1 MTNSGYILAIDQGTT
16 GTTALLVDSDGQVT
30 GRSYAEVTQIYPQ
43 PGWVEHSPAE
53 LYGSCVNAIDDV
65 LASTGTQP
73 GDLAAI
79 GIANQQETTVVWDR
93 RTSEPA
99 ANAVVWQCRR
109 TAEMCDELK
118 ARGLEPEV
126 RRRTGLPMDA
136 YFSATKLRWLLDR
149 IPDGQERAENG
160 ELLFGTV
167 DSWLI
172 WNLTGGKAHVT
183 DATNASRT
191 MLLNL
196 DELAWDRAMLGELDI
211 PEAML
216 PRIVNTSGAAAEAM
230 EGPFRGLGTP
240 IAGIAGDQKTALFGQ
255 ACFEP
260 GSVKNTYGTG
270 SFVLMNTGAGRRD
283 STHGL
288 VTTLAWSLPK
298 ERNYALEGSVF
309 SAGSTVQW
317 LRDGLGIIERASDM
331 DRLAAEAPDN
341 GGVYF
346 VPAFSGLGAPH
357 WDMYARGTLIG
368 LTGGTN
374 RAHIARAALEAT
386 AYQCREVLD
395 AMALDAESAPTEL
408 RVDGGGTANE
418 LLMQFQA
425 DMLGIPLHRS
435 AEKETT
441 GLGAAYLAGLGVGTW
456 RGKGEIASMWRSDRT
471 FEPTMLEGQRD
482 ALYDGWREAVRRS
495 LGWAERTRR
504 A

>member
-1 MTNSGYILAIDQGTT
+1 MTDTGLILAIDQGTT
-16 GTTALLVDSDGQVT
+16 GTTALLVRPDGRVA
-30 GRSYAEVTQIYPQ
+30 GRSYAEVTQIYPK
-43 PGWVEHSPAE
+43 PGWVDHSPTE
-53 LYGSCVNAIDDV
+53 LFDSCVKAIDDV
-65 LASTGTQP
+65 LASTRTDPNQI
-73 GDLAAI
+73 AAI

-93 RTSEPA
+93 HTSEPA

-109 TAEMCDELK
+109 TAGMCDEMK
-118 ARGLEPEV
+118 ARGLEPDV
-126 RRRTGLPMDA
+126 RRRTGLPVDA
-136 YFSATKLRWLLDR
+136 YFSATKLRWLLDHV
-149 IPDGQERAENG
+149 PDGQSRAENG

-172 WNLTGGKAHVT
+172 WKLTGGATHVT

-196 DELAWDRAMLGELDI
+196 DDLAWDRDMLRELDI
-211 PEAML
+211 PTVML
-216 PRIVNTSGAAAEAM
+216 PRIVNSSGVAAEAT
-230 EGPFRGLGTP
+230 EGPFRGLATP

-255 ACFEP
+255 ACFTP

-270 SFVLMNTGAGRRD
+270 CFVLMNTGTGRRN

-288 VTTLAWSLPK
+288 VTTLAWALED

-309 SAGSTVQW
+309 SAGATVQW
-317 LRDGLGIIERASDM
+317 LRDGLGIIERPSDI
-331 DRLAAEAPDN
+331 DRLAAGAPDN

-368 LTGGTN
+368 LTGGTD
-374 RAHIARAALEAT
+374 RSHIARAALEAT
-386 AYQCREVLD
+386 AYQCRDVLD
-395 AMALDAESAPTEL
+395 AMANDTGAAPSEL

-425 DMLGIPLHRS
+425 DMLGMPLHRS

-441 GLGAAYLAGLGVGTW
+441 GLGAAYLAGLGVGVW
-456 RGKGEIASMWRSDRT
+456 REKEEIAELWSADRT
-471 FEPTMLEGQRD
+471 FEPSMPESRRQSLYEG
-482 ALYDGWREAVRRS
+482 WNEAVRRS
-495 LGWAERTRR
+495 LRWADQVDGE
-504 A
+504 

>member
-1 MTNSGYILAIDQGTT
+1 MTILAIDQGTT
-16 GTTALLVDSDGQVT
+16 GTTALLVDGDGQVT
-30 GRSYAEVTQIYPQ
+30 GRSYAEVTQIYPE
-43 PGWVEHSPAE
+43 PGWVDHSPTE
-53 LYGSCVNAIDDV
+53 LYGSCVKAIDDV
-65 LASTGTQP
+65 LASTGTRP
-73 GDLAAI
+73 EDIASI

-109 TAEMCDELK
+109 TASLCDEMK
-118 ARGLEPEV
+118 ARGLEPDV
-126 RRRTGLPMDA
+126 RRRTGLPIDA
-136 YFSATKLRWLLDR
+136 YFSATKLRWLLDHV
-149 IPDGQERAENG
+149 PDGQARAENG
-160 ELLFGTV
+160 DLLFGTV
-167 DSWLI
+167 DSWII
-172 WNLTGGKAHVT
+172 WNLAGGATHVT

-196 DELAWDRAMLGELDI
+196 DDLAWDRDMLSELDI
-211 PEAML
+211 PEGML
-216 PRIVNTSGAAAEAM
+216 PRIVNTSGVAAEAS

-240 IAGIAGDQKTALFGQ
+240 VAGIAGDQKTALFGQ

-270 SFVLMNTGAGRRD
+270 CFVLMNTGKGRRD

-288 VTTLAWSLPK
+288 VTTLAWALPE

-309 SAGSTVQW
+309 SAGATVQW
-317 LRDGLGIIERASDM
+317 LRDGLGMIERPSDM
-331 DRLAAEAPDN
+331 DRLAAETPDT

-374 RAHIARAALEAT
+374 RGHIARAALEAT

-395 AMALDAESAPTEL
+395 AMALDAGSAPSEL

-425 DMLGIPLHRS
+425 DMLGIPLHRN

-441 GLGAAYLAGLGVGTW
+441 GMGAAYLAGLGVGAW
-456 RGKGEIASMWRSDRT
+456 RGKEEIAGLWATDRT
-471 FEPTMLEGQRD
+471 FEPGMPASRRD

-495 LGWAERTRR
+495 LRWADKGRR

>member
-1 MTNSGYILAIDQGTT
+1 MTILAIDQGTT
-16 GTTALLVDSDGQVT
+16 GTTALLVDEDGRVA
-30 GRSYAEVTQIYPQ
+30 GRSYAEVTQIYPK
-43 PGWVEHSPAE
+43 PGWVEHSPKE
-53 LYGSCVNAIDDV
+53 LFDSCITAIGDV
-65 LASTGTQP
+65 LAATRTDP
-73 GDLAAI
+73 NEIAAI

-93 RTSEPA
+93 NTSEPA

-109 TAEMCDELK
+109 TAGMCDEMK
-118 ARGLEPEV
+118 SRGLEPEV
-126 RRRTGLPMDA
+126 RRRTGLPVDA
-136 YFSATKLRWLLDR
+136 YFSATKLRWLLDHV
-149 IPDGQERAENG
+149 PDGQARAENG

-172 WNLTGGKAHVT
+172 WNLTGGAAHVT

-196 DELAWDRAMLGELDI
+196 DELTWDRDMLRELNI

-216 PRIVNTSGAAAEAM
+216 PKIANSSGVAAYATA
-230 EGPFRGLGTP
+230 GPFGGLELP

-255 ACFEP
+255 ACFKP
-260 GSVKNTYGTG
+260 GSAKNTYGTG
-270 SFVLMNTGAGRRD
+270 CFMLMNTGVGRRD
-283 STHGL
+283 SSHGL
-288 VTTLAWSLPK
+288 VTTLAWALDG

-309 SAGSTVQW
+309 SAGATVQW
-317 LRDGLGIIERASDM
+317 LRDGLGIIDKPSDM
-331 DRLAAEAPDN
+331 DWLAAEAPDN

-357 WDMYARGTLIG
+357 WDMYARGALIG

-374 RAHIARAALEAT
+374 RSHIARAALEAT
-386 AYQCREVLD
+386 AYQCRDVLD
-395 AMALDAESAPTEL
+395 AMAMDTGTGPAEL

-418 LLMQFQA
+418 LLMQLQA

-435 AEKETT
+435 AERETT

-456 RGKGEIASMWRSDRT
+456 RGKDEIAELWRTDRT
-471 FEPTMLEGQRD
+471 FEPSMPEGRRA
-482 ALYDGWREAVRRS
+482 ALYDGWKEAVRRS
-495 LGWAERTRR
+495 LRWADGVRG

>member
-1 MTNSGYILAIDQGTT
+1 MTDSGLVLSIDQGTT
-16 GTTALLVDSDGQVT
+16 GTTALLVRPDGSVA
-30 GRSYAEVTQIYPQ
+30 GRSYSAVTQIYPQ
-43 PGWVEHSPAE
+43 PGWVDHSPTE
-53 LYGSCVNAIDDV
+53 LYGSCLKAIDDV
-65 LASTGTQP
+65 LASTGTHP
-73 GDLAAI
+73 TKIAAI

-109 TAEMCDELK
+109 TATMCDELK
-118 ARGLEPEV
+118 ARGLEQDV
-126 RRRTGLPMDA
+126 RRRTGLPIDA
-136 YFSATKLRWLLDR
+136 YFSATKLRWLLDHV
-149 IPDGQERAENG
+149 PDGQARAENG

-172 WNLTGGKAHVT
+172 WNLTGGAMHVT

-196 DELAWDRAMLGELDI
+196 DDLAWDRDMLRELDI
-211 PEAML
+211 PEPML
-216 PRIVNTSGAAAEAM
+216 PRIVNTSGVAAEAT

-240 IAGIAGDQKTALFGQ
+240 VAGIAGDQKTALFGQ

-270 SFVLMNTGAGRRD
+270 CFVLMNTGAGRRD

-288 VTTLAWSLPK
+288 VTTLAWALPD

-309 SAGSTVQW
+309 SAGATVQW
-317 LRDGLGIIERASDM
+317 LRDGLGIIEEPSDM
-331 DRLAAEAPDN
+331 DRLAAETPDN

-346 VPAFSGLGAPH
+346 VPAFSGLGTPH

-374 RAHIARAALEAT
+374 RTHIARAALEAT

-395 AMALDAESAPTEL
+395 AMALDAGSAPSEL

-456 RGKGEIASMWRSDRT
+456 RGKDEIAAMWSSDRT
-471 FEPTMLEGQRD
+471 FEPAMPASRRD
-482 ALYDGWREAVRRS
+482 ALYDGWKEAVRRS
-495 LGWAERTRR
+495 LRWADGVRG